1 MGGRFSWSDEV
12 IYNDWRIQKSA
23 VVGHY
28 RLIDP
33 KDRRVTFGSFETCE
47 NKFYELRRDG
57 QIPGLPKHV
66 VIVLHGLGAG
76 RQYMQGLA
84 DHLTEQG
91 NFATVNFGYP
101 STMGKIEDHSDSLA
115 SVIRHLDGVETIDF
129 VAHSMGNIVVRHYL
143 YDISQLPEEQRPKA
157 KFRRMVMIS
166 PPNHGAGMATSWAD
180 SKLAQMAAGEPLNQ
194 LAPDRGWPDLE
205 RQLVTPDFEFG
216 VIAGGTGNEEGYLK
230 SIPGDDD
237 ALLSLQTTK
246 LSGAA
251 DFVQVKGL
259 HQLMARYKSV
269 RAYVLMFLQN
279 GYFDT
284 PETVEPI
291 E

>member
-1 MGGRFSWSDEV
+1 
-12 IYNDWRIQKSA
+12 
-23 VVGHY
+23 
-28 RLIDP
+28 LIDP

-47 NKFYELRRDG
+47 NKFYEILRDG
-57 QIPGLPKHV
+57 DIPELPKHV

-101 STMGKIEDHSDSLA
+101 STMGKIEEHSDSLA
-115 SVIRHLDGVETIDF
+115 SVIRHLNGVESIDF

-143 YDISQLPEEQRPKA
+143 HDIAQLPEEQRPKV

-180 SKLAQMAAGEPLNQ
+180 SKLAQMAAGEPLDQ

-205 RQLVTPDFEFG
+205 KQLATPGFEFG
-216 VIAGGTGNEEGYLK
+216 IIAGGTGNDEGYLS

-237 ALLSLQTTK
+237 ALLSLETTK

-259 HQLMARYKSV
+259 HQLMSRYKSV
-269 RAYVLMFLQN
+269 RGFTLSFLQN

-284 PETVEPI
+284 LETVEPI
-291 E
+291 D